1 MPDTMLPTSMPPD
14 PNPRRPTWTPPPGA
28 TDTHFHVLGPP
39 HRFPFVETRRYNPPA
54 APFEHWEMM
63 AAAIG
68 VERGVIV
75 QPTAHGV
82 DNAAIMDA
90 VARSRGRLRAVVSF
104 DRSVPDDELARL
116 KAQGA
121 VGVRFSLMSDR
132 PGATADIEAAL
143 PRIQKLGWSLDLHIE
158 PKFLLANEA
167 FIRALP
173 APVIFDHMCRVHP
186 PEGPGQPAMQL
197 MLDLLRDGGY
207 WVKVSCADKI
217 SGVREAR
224 TADGSLPY
232 RDVVPFAAACI
243 EANPGRILWGT
254 DWPHGNNFKPGRVPN
269 DGDLMSLL
277 GEFAP
282 DDATRRRILVDNPA
296 ALYGFD

>member
-1 MPDTMLPTSMPPD
+1 MATKIRPTSMPPD
-14 PNPRRPTWTPPPGA
+14 PNPKRPTWTPPPGA

-39 HRFPFVETRRYNPPA
+39 HRFPFVESRRYNPPA
-54 APFEHWEMM
+54 APFEHWRMM
-63 AAAIG
+63 ADAIR

-82 DNAAIMDA
+82 DNTAIMDA
-90 VARSRGRLRAVVSF
+90 VARSDGKMKAVVSF
-104 DRSVPDDELARL
+104 DETVPDEELDRL
-116 KAQGA
+116 KEEGA

-143 PRIQKLGWSLDLHIE
+143 PRIQRLGWSLDLHIE
-158 PKFLLANEA
+158 LEYLLANEQ
-167 FIRALP
+167 FIRDLP
-173 APVIFDHMCRVHP
+173 VPVIFDHMCRVHP
-186 PEGPGQPAMQL
+186 WEGLDQPAIQL
-197 MLDLLRDGGY
+197 LLDLLRDGGY
-207 WVKVSCADKI
+207 YVKVSCADKI

-232 RDVVPFAAACI
+232 QDVIPIAAACI
-243 EANPGRILWGT
+243 EANPDRILWGT
-254 DWPHGNNFKPGRVPN
+254 DWPHGNNFKPGRIPN

-277 GEFAP
+277 GEFTA
-282 DDATRRRILVDNPA
+282 DAAIRKKILVDNPA